1 MVAAT
6 GKIARSPR
14 HTAGA
19 RPQTAAR
26 QPLLQVR
33 GLSVRFQTDAG
44 ALQAVDGVDLDLHP
58 GETLAIVGE
67 SGSGKSV
74 LSLALMGL
82 LPRIATVTAE
92 RMQFAGRDLRSL
104 APRDWQ
110 RLRGRE
116 MSMIFQEPAT
126 ALNPVRSVGAQ
137 IVEAIRL
144 HEKVSRKAAWARAVD
159 MLRQTG
165 IPAPERRAAAYPHEL
180 SGGMRQRAMIAMS
193 LVLRPSLLIA
203 DEPTTA
209 LDVTVQAQILDLLR
223 GLARESGTA
232 ILIITHDLGV
242 VAEMADRV
250 QVLYAG
256 RAVETATAEAL
267 FNGPEHPYTVGLL
280 GSMPSKGER
289 AEAMLPIEGSIPDL
303 RALPPGCHFH
313 PRCPFAAPRCRV
325 ERPPL
330 VQVRPGHDTA
340 CWFSPLLETLGEIT

>member
-1 MVAAT
+1 MTAAA
-6 GKIARSPR
+6 GRIARSHR
-14 HTAGA
+14 HAAGTL
-19 RPQTAAR
+19 PQAESA

-82 LPRIATVTAE
+82 LPGIATVTAE
-92 RMQFAGRDLRSL
+92 RLQFAGRDLRSL

-232 ILIITHDLGV
+232 ILIITHDL
-242 VAEMADRV
+242 
-250 QVLYAG
+250 
-256 RAVETATAEAL
+256 
-267 FNGPEHPYTVGLL
+267 
-280 GSMPSKGER
+280 
-289 AEAMLPIEGSIPDL
+289 
-303 RALPPGCHFH
+303 
-313 PRCPFAAPRCRV
+313 
-325 ERPPL
+325 
-330 VQVRPGHDTA
+330 
-340 CWFSPLLETLGEIT
+340 